1 MSVLER
7 RQLLIA
13 SYCRSSPFFGGDGI
27 LNHLSSTGGSGTGR
41 LKKGDRDPEAL
52 DKIFSED
59 EQLFCSALRLKF
71 EFFVFIRAARLSE
84 GNVDGSSSNQSPPK
98 GKERDALSSSGCRF

>member
-1 MSVLER
+1 MSI
-7 RQLLIA
+7 IA
-13 SYCRSSPFFGGDGI
+13 FFGGDGI
-27 LNHLSSTGGSGTGR
+27 LNHLASTGGSGTGR

-59 EQLFCSALRLKF
+59 EQLRLKF
-71 EFFVFIRAARLSE
+71 EFFLFIRAARLSE
-84 GNVDGSSSNQSPPK
+84 GNVDGRSSNQSPPK